1 MAPKNEVDATV
12 IEALA
17 ERLAKI
23 DRGDDVMVPT
33 KPAPKTSDD
42 IPF

>member
-1 MAPKNEVDATV
+1 VDATV

-17 ERLAKI
+17 ERVAKI
-23 DRGDDVMVPT
+23 DRGDDVKAPT

>member
-1 MAPKNEVDATV
+1 V

-33 KPAPKTSDD
+33 QAKTSDD